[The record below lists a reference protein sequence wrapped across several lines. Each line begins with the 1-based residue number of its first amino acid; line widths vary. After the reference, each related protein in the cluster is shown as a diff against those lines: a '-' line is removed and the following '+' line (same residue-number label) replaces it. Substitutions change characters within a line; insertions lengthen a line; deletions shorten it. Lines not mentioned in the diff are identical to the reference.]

1 MIFVVFLLLAMRLNF
16 FMDVITAMAFSYIV
30 YSLIY
35 SRKDSIDSF
44 LLNPKQKINEWVN
57 RNKDDISTV
66 NNDWHI
72 HRVILFLILIFFWSL
87 FDANL
92 HFSRNKLTLHFCF
105 KL

>member
-1 MIFVVFLLLAMRLNF
+1 MNLLEFWHHGYKKLFITQIPLMIFVVFLLLAMRLNF

-66 NNDWHI
+66 NND
-72 HRVILFLILIFFWSL
+72 
-87 FDANL
+87 
-92 HFSRNKLTLHFCF
+92 
-105 KL
+105 